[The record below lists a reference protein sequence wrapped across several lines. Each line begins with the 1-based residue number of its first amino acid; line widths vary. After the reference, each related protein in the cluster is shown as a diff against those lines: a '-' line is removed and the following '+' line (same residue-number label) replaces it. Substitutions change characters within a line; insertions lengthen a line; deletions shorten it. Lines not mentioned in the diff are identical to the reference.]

1 MEKKKSKGRPSKNP
15 QLNPLQSNLDKNENE
30 LNQDS
35 NLDNSNEDIDNNL
48 NPEEELKENNPVIKK
63 DDKKQTMEKVK
74 DNSHLK
80 NLTGNELTVPYF
92 HKGFEF
98 ECSYG
103 FLFKSNGSLFED
115 IDELLEG
122 GINYKVIPEE
132 SNLIHCL
139 LLQHDFDNEGSRV
152 SMPYLQKFNKTE
164 YLQLKQNRLGLE
176 FAVIYQP
183 K

>member
-1 MEKKKSKGRPSKNP
+1 MEEKKSKGRPPKNP
-15 QLNPLQSNLDKNENE
+15 QLNPLQSNLDNNEDE
-30 LNQDS
+30 LNQDT

-48 NPEEELKENNPVIKK
+48 NPEETKENSPVIKK
-63 DDKKQTMEKVK
+63 DDKKQVMEKVK

-80 NLTGNELTVPYF
+80 NLTGKELTVPYY

-103 FLFKSNGSLFED
+103 FLFKSDGTLFKD
-115 IDELLEG
+115 IDQLLEG

-132 SNLIHCL
+132 SKLIHCL

-152 SMPYLQKFNKTE
+152 SKPYIQMFNRTE
-164 YLQLKQNRLGLE
+164 YVQLKQNRLGYE